1 MSISSSLYTGMS
13 SLFCLGDKMGTLGD
27 NIANVNTTG
36 FKASQLSF
44 EDILFE
50 ATNTGGVRLSPTGI
64 KSDFSEGSIQSDDI
78 STHMAISGDG
88 FFILRDS
95 EDTSSTY
102 YTRAGEFSFDSEG
115 YLVNP
120 TGHIVQGYQFNSDG
134 TEGTTL
140 ADIQLQ
146 LTTPAPTIYDS
157 DPSPR
162 LVSTP
167 KASTRLTLISNLDA
181 NGLDNSLAGLFD
193 NWDGTQE
200 EPISSNYY
208 EYRVKQD
215 IYDSSGDRHSIVVYY
230 DRMSQDNTWEYL
242 ITSLPQGG
250 GTNVDDGVCAKGTIT
265 FNSNGYISDMTQD
278 NYNAGAWIAY
288 DPNDNVNGYL
298 TFTPFAGAGNIEFDM
313 GTRFVNG
320 YWQNDDTN
328 TTTQHAYE
336 SYTTGLKTDGYGE
349 NDLTGFSI
357 SSEGIIRAD
366 FENGV
371 TTDVFRVGL
380 ANSMDPSSSLR
391 RIGSTLYQVDPE
403 SGGLITD
410 NPGSSDLGSIIG
422 SSLETSNVDLVE
434 QFGDLILTQRTFQAN
449 SKSMVTADE
458 MLKTLIALKR

>member
-13 SLFCLGDKMGTLGD
+13 SLFCLGDKMGILGD

-36 FKASQLSF
+36 FRASQVSF

-64 KSDFSEGSIQSDDI
+64 KSDFSEGSVQSADI

-102 YTRAGEFSFDSEG
+102 YTRAGEFSFDSDG

-120 TGHIVQGYQFNSDG
+120 AGHIAQGYQFNSDG

-157 DPSPR
+157 DPSPQ

-181 NGLDNSLAGLFD
+181 SGQDHSSTELFD
-193 NWDGTQE
+193 NWDGTQQ
-200 EPISSNYY
+200 EPISLTDY
-208 EYRVKQD
+208 EHRIDQE

-230 DRMSQDNTWEYL
+230 DRTSQDNTWEYL
-242 ITSLPQGG
+242 ITSPLQGG
-250 GTNVDDGVCAKGTIT
+250 GTNVDDGVCAKGTVT
-265 FNSNGYISDMTQD
+265 FNSNGYISDMTLD
-278 NYNAGAWIAY
+278 NYNAGAWIAC

-298 TFTPFAGAGNIEFDM
+298 TFTPFADAGNIEFDM
-313 GTRFVNG
+313 GAQFVNG
-320 YWQNDDTN
+320 YWQHGPS
-328 TTTQHAYE
+328 TTTQFEYG
-336 SYTTGLKTDGYGE
+336 SYTTISKTDGYGE
-349 NDLTGFSI
+349 NDLAGFSI
-357 SSEGIIRAD
+357 SSDGIIRAD
-366 FENGV
+366 FENDV
-371 TTDVFRVGL
+371 TTDLFRVGL
-380 ANSMDPSSSLR
+380 ANSLNPSSCLQ
-391 RIGSTLYQVDPE
+391 RIGSTLYKAEPE
-403 SGGLITD
+403 SAGSITV
-410 NPGSSDLGSIIG
+410 NIPGSSGIGIIMG
-422 SSLETSNVDLVE
+422 SSLENSNVDLVE
-434 QFGDLILTQRTFQAN
+434 QFGDLIFTQRTFQAN